1 MQITIISNLNIY
13 FFKLFHKNKNIT
25 NDIFWQ
31 LLSNLMNQRKKS
43 AIIKTKGKINM
54 INKEIIDDMFNEVLE
69 DIEYAKLLSYLDE
82 IYQEEK

>member
-1 MQITIISNLNIY
+1 MQITVISNLNIY

-43 AIIKTKGKINM
+43 AIIKTKGKRNM

>member
-1 MQITIISNLNIY
+1 
-13 FFKLFHKNKNIT
+13 
-25 NDIFWQ
+25 
-31 LLSNLMNQRKKS
+31 
-43 AIIKTKGKINM
+43 M